1 MGPFFIYEALRGRP
15 ATEIMKVTN
24 ADTPNATDL
33 VSAMTVDPATAEHK
47 MVYDKQT

>member
-33 VSAMTVDPATAEHK
+33 VSAMTVDPATTEHE
-47 MVYDKQT
+47 MV